1 MPDLLTKWQHFTGDF
16 ESPDLFITWGF
27 MSLISSALQRRVWY
41 GNTDP
46 ITGAPTQNSI
56 YLNQFIVLI
65 GPPACGKS
73 RVVKNVKAV
82 CEHEKNKRVV
92 INIKTG
98 QQVLVTNAIT
108 CTPDNITFEGL
119 FEFLAKP
126 DRIDALALPYYDKD
140 GNKKE
145 TPYSHNSATACLE
158 ELGVMFTKNAE
169 DVASVLCQ
177 AYDAG
182 NLFRWTKT
190 QGKDQIF
197 NVCVNFLAGT
207 TTDAVRRMVANK
219 VVEEGFSTRVIF
231 VFADRPRFYRF
242 SSNNTIEKQT
252 AFLEL
257 VEHVKK
263 LATEVVGEIK
273 LAPDALE
280 FMREHYE
287 SRKLLEHERVNFD
300 KKLDGYYGR
309 KKLHWLKLACVMHFS
324 DSDNLNIR
332 EVSLETV
339 KKALALLNRTEI
351 QMHLSFRDSGN
362 NEMHEVAQEVA
373 MYLKTHGE
381 TTYKKLFFLFYK
393 DGKKQD
399 FDDVMNWLE
408 ITEQVLK
415 CGVGYKFNHNCELL
429 RESK

>member
-1 MPDLLTKWQHFTGDF
+1 MPNVIDKWKLYTADF
-16 ESPDLFITWGF
+16 ESPELFLEWGF
-27 MSLISSALQRRVWY
+27 YSLLSSALQRRAWY

-46 ITGAPTQNSI
+46 LTGAPTQNSI

-82 CEHEKNKRVV
+82 CEHERNKRTV
-92 INIKTG
+92 INLKTK
-98 QQVLVTNAIT
+98 QEVMLTNAIT

-126 DRIDALALPYYDKD
+126 DKIDAMIIEMIQPD
-140 GNKKE
+140 GTKKE

-190 QGKDQIF
+190 QGKDQIQ

-242 SSNNTIEKQT
+242 SSHNTVAKQN
-252 AFLEL
+252 AFLEI
-257 VEHVKK
+257 VDHVRYLASEVTGELK
-263 LATEVVGEIK
+263 LADE
-273 LAPDALE
+273 ALD
-280 FMREHYE
+280 FMVEMYE
-287 SRKLLEHERVNFD
+287 SKKLLESERVNFD
-300 KKLDGYYGR
+300 RKLDGYYGR
-309 KKLHWLKLACVMHFS
+309 KKLHWIKLSCVMHFA
-324 DSDNLNIR
+324 DSDNRGKML
-332 EVSLETV
+332 VSLDTV
-339 KKALALLNRTEI
+339 KQALSLLNKTEM
-351 QMHLSFRDSGN
+351 QMHLSFRDAGSN
-362 NEMHEVAQEVA
+362 QLNEVAQEVLA
-373 MYLKTHGE
+373 FLKQNGE
-381 TTYKKLFFLFYK
+381 VTYKKLFFTFYK

-399 FDDVMNWLE
+399 FDEMLTFLE
-408 ITEQVLK
+408 VTEQVQK
-415 CGVGYKFNHNCELL
+415 TSGGYKLNPNF
-429 RESK
+429 KI